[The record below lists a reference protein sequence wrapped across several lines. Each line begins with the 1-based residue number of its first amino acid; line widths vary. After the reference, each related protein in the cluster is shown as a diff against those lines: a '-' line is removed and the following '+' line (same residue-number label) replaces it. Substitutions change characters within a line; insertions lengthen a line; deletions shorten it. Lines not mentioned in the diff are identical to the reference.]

1 MQDIGREDVNSLW
14 QEGIRETMRQKQI
27 AFDIDTKVS
36 ENILGSSYTN
46 MYFSIKKFLLVNGFK
61 HIQGSVYQSLKPMRT
76 ADVVYLVDV
85 LVSTYPYLEKCIRDI
100 NVTEILEVSNLN
112 YLLSYDGTPGRY
124 EGQYIQRR
132 VTEDFER

>member
-1 MQDIGREDVNSLW
+1 MGYKWQDDSEKLDYTNR
-14 QEGIRETMRQKQI
+14 KQI
-27 AFDIDTKVS
+27 SFDIDTKVAYK
-36 ENILGSSYTN
+36 ILGNNYN
-46 MYFSIKKFLLVNGFK
+46 NIYGYIRDYLKNNGFK
-61 HIQGSVYQSLKPMRT
+61 HIQGSVYQSIEPLKTSRIMVHI
-76 ADVVYLVDV
+76 DM

>member
-1 MQDIGREDVNSLW
+1 MWQKVYWGIIIGIYIIKSEPFLKIIISKIYREV
-14 QEGIRETMRQKQI
+14 
-27 AFDIDTKVS
+27 
-36 ENILGSSYTN
+36 
-46 MYFSIKKFLLVNGFK
+46 
-61 HIQGSVYQSLKPMRT
+61 
-76 ADVVYLVDV
+76 
-85 LVSTYPYLEKCIRDI
+85 CIRDI